1 MKLQRNSL
9 EMSFAL
15 SRFNPRVGE
24 ILSLRGL
31 LSEGVQLH
39 LLVTVFSK
47 NITYGGR
54 RRENEIEAIFT
65 LQVSNKFLIFATLRL
80 AIYRVILITFTLK

>member
-1 MKLQRNSL
+1 
-9 EMSFAL
+9 MSFAL

-47 NITYGGR
+47 NVTYGGR

-65 LQVSNKFLIFATLRL
+65 LQVSNKFLICYPPSCNLSTNLNYVN
-80 AIYRVILITFTLK
+80 IKMTPD